1 MEKIKIITV
10 STADLP
16 KDIID
21 KYDIEVLPL
30 VVNIG
35 EKSYLDGVD
44 IDTHKLLEIMDK
56 DGIYPT
62 TTQVNP
68 QRHIE
73 CFKKYL
79 EQGYKILMI
88 SMSSKMSGTYQSAC
102 MAKDV
107 LESEDIAIVDSLS
120 VTAGLGV
127 LVLKACRLKE
137 AGQGLRK
144 IEKEIIDTIP
154 HVKGVIAFS
163 RLDNLIK
170 GGRLSKTAGTIGNIL
185 GIKLLLGIVDGE
197 IVVVQKL
204 RGTKK
209 TVKSILNYV
218 NKMGNSDLETSIL
231 LYIGEN
237 EIRELL
243 EGNYKENEK
252 IIECE
257 AGCVVGTHTGSGVC
271 GIFFIEKF
279 DKQMT
284 EKQLSDS
291 RFQVPEKQVA
301 DKQVAR

>member
-1 MEKIKIITV
+1 MEKIKIMTV

-16 KDIID
+16 RGIID

-30 VVNIG
+30 VVNVG

-44 IDTHKLLEIMDK
+44 INTHKLLEIMDR

-102 MAKDV
+102 IAKDMIG
-107 LESEDIAIVDSLS
+107 SEDIAVIDSLS

-127 LVLKACRLKE
+127 LVLKACRLKT
-137 AGQGLRK
+137 AGCNLSE
-144 IEKEIIDTIP
+144 IEKEINDSVP
-154 HVKGVIAFS
+154 HVKGVLAFNK
-163 RLDNLIK
+163 LDNLIK
-170 GGRLSKTAGTIGNIL
+170 GGRLSKAAGTIGNIL
-185 GIKLLLGIVDGE
+185 GIKLLLTIKDGE
-197 IVVVQKL
+197 IVVVDKV

-209 TVKSILNYV
+209 TAKSVLNYV
-218 NKMGNSDLETSIL
+218 NKIGVSDLETSIL

-237 EIRELL
+237 EVRELL
-243 EGNYKENEK
+243 EENYKDDKK
-252 IIECE
+252 IVECE
-257 AGCVVGTHTGSGVC
+257 AGCVVGTHSGSNVC
-271 GIFFIEKF
+271 GVFFIE
-279 DKQMT
+279 
-284 EKQLSDS
+284 
-291 RFQVPEKQVA
+291 QVKS
-301 DKQVAR
+301 